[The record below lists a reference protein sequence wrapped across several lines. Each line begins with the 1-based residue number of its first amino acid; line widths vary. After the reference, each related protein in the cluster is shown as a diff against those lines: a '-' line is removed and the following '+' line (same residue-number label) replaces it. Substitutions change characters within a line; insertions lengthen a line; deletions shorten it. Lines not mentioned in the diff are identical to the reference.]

1 LCSAISNS
9 KALQN
14 PGEPEPLLY
23 LARTVLSS
31 PLQYCLRLSFWNSKD
46 QQFHTSRLLNLGTD
60 PADFLHY
67 PNDTCFHLDPDL
79 VFQIEKLCG
88 RDMEPELEELLWPF
102 VEPSVKR
109 KMEHFFS
116 RGKSPG
122 RKTKAKVKLLSCDGQ
137 EVHSFDKRRLH
148 FLRFGSTDQ
157 GEVFSMPPSLEVKL
171 LNRSRDELE
180 QHFLEAEAK
189 LREFELKS
197 YLYAALNLQSH
208 FSEVYAR
215 SIPQAL
221 PPEKIDQAF
230 LDELCALNEN
240 QLFWQDRSDYT
251 LLPSYLIRYLILFFD
266 SSFPRRSRAA
276 DEAQE
281 FMNDH
286 RQFKWPDK
294 KETVSEDEIAK
305 LFGKETET
313 LRKAN
318 KKELT
323 RLYRNKAKS
332 LHPDK
337 GGNQEE
343 FIRLTTAYEE
353 LLRAAK
359 EA

>member
-1 LCSAISNS
+1 MCSAISNS
-9 KALQN
+9 KALRN

-31 PLQYCLRLSFWNSKD
+31 PLQYCLRLSYWNREH
-46 QQFHTSRLLNLGTD
+46 QQFHTSKLLDLGTD

-79 VFQIEKLCG
+79 VFQIEKRCG
-88 RDMEPELEELLWPF
+88 KDMEPELEELLWPF

-122 RKTKAKVKLLSCDGQ
+122 RKTKAKVKLLSCNGQ
-137 EVHSFDKRRLH
+137 AVHSFDKRRLH

-157 GEVFSMPPSLEVKL
+157 GQVFSMPPSLEVKL

-180 QHFLEAEAK
+180 QYFLEAEAK
-189 LREFELKS
+189 LSEVELKS
-197 YLYAALNLQSH
+197 YLYAALDLQSH
-208 FSEVYAR
+208 FSEAYAR

-221 PPEKIDQAF
+221 PPEKIEQAF
-230 LDELCALNEN
+230 LDELCTLNEN
-240 QLFWQDRSDYT
+240 QTFWQDRSDYT
-251 LLPSYLIRYLILFFD
+251 HLPDYLIRYLILFFD
-266 SSFPRRSRAA
+266 SSFPRRSRAF

-286 RQFKWPDK
+286 RQFRWPDRK
-294 KETVSEDEIAK
+294 KTMSEDEMAT
-305 LFGKETET
+305 LFGEDTET
-313 LRKAN
+313 LHKAN

-323 RLYRNKAKS
+323 RLYRKKAKS
-332 LHPDK
+332 MHPDT
-337 GGNQEE
+337 GGDQEA
-343 FIRLTTAYEE
+343 FIRLTTAYEK
-353 LLRAAK
+353 LLYEAK
-359 EA
+359 ET